1 MTPTTHHSYAPAGG
15 PVIRHLRGED
25 APRAARALM
34 RELLGAEASE
44 AIEVAVL
51 LTSELVANAV
61 VHGRGEAVL
70 EVSYVPGCGQLRV
83 RVGDHSHEVPV
94 LRHPSPTQ
102 DRGRGIGIIEHFSSC
117 WGIDGP
123 GKDGKCVWF
132 ELQLPRDQGANQPPK
147 NWN

>member
-1 MTPTTHHSYAPAGG
+1 M
-15 PVIRHLRGED
+15 IRHLAD
-25 APRAARALM
+25 AVAPRAARTLI
-34 RELLGAEASE
+34 RKLLCNEPPE

-70 EVSYVPGCGQLRV
+70 EVTYAPACGLLRV

-94 LRHPSPTQ
+94 LRHPSLSQ
-102 DRGRGIGIIEHFSSC
+102 DHGRGIAIVEHFSSC

-123 GKDGKCVWF
+123 GAEGKCVWF
-132 ELQLPRDQGANQPPK
+132 ELQLPRAERGEGS
-147 NWN
+147 WN